1 MMNLLTLKLNE
12 DMRKEMVKR
21 NDLIIELNS
30 NIIIARYIVD
40 IYYDETEYCPYIVKI
55 ITKIWKKRNN
65 KWEEES
71 KRQEQFNCLYGY
83 GENREEEDFFM
94 VELSS
99 LRNEDEG
106 MVIIR
111 DGDYEWDDNWYFTS
125 NRKVIEE
132 AQTPSDLFPATGME
146 VL

>member
-12 DMRKEMVKR
+12 DMEKMVKR
-21 NDLIIELNS
+21 NDLIIEFNS
-30 NIIIARYIVD
+30 NIIIARYIDD
-40 IYYDETEYCPYIVKI
+40 IYYDETECCPYVVKT

-65 KWEEES
+65 KWKEES

-83 GENREEEDFFM
+83 GENREEGDFFM
-94 VELSS
+94 VKLSS

-106 MVIIR
+106 IVIIR
-111 DGDYEWDDNWYFTS
+111 DGNYEWDDNWYFTY
-125 NRKVIEE
+125 NRNIIEE
-132 AQTPSDLFPATGME
+132 AKTPSDLFPATGME

>member
-12 DMRKEMVKR
+12 DMEKMVKR
-21 NDLIIELNS
+21 NDLVIELNS
-30 NIIIARYIVD
+30 NIIIARYIDD
-40 IYYDETEYCPYIVKI
+40 IYYDETECCPYIVKI

-71 KRQEQFNCLYGY
+71 KRREQFNCLYGY

-94 VELSS
+94 VKLSS